1 MSDWA
6 SRSREFQARW
16 RVRSEFRSV
25 LALYMQREEMTL
37 EVAVELVDLA
47 EMLMRGNEYTGTT
60 LAATVIV
67 FVAEKID

>member
-1 MSDWA
+1 
-6 SRSREFQARW
+6 
-16 RVRSEFRSV
+16 